1 MSDPIYDPSLLP
13 EEMADAPGQER
24 PGAGL
29 FDWLQTA
36 MACILCA
43 VLVFTCFARLSRVDG
58 DSMHPTLLDGELTL
72 VRTMGYRPQAGDI
85 VVLNKTTARLG
96 SWDSPQAIVKRV
108 IATGGQVVDI
118 DYGTGTVYVDGVA
131 LDEPYL
137 AEEMYQPYSPTW
149 PSPTGRCPRTMC
161 SSWGTTATPPPT
173 AGTTGWARC
182 TRISC
187 WASWC
192 WPFGPLTASAAW
204 TDARFRQTPR
214 PKMGRGVLFCPDF
227 PGICCIGPLFGVK

>member
-1 MSDPIYDPSLLP
+1 MSDPIYDPSLPP
-13 EEMADAPGQER
+13 EGPDAAAGQER

-137 AEEMYQPYSPTW
+137 AEEMYQPYSPYMALTHW
-149 PSPTGRCPRTMC
+149 EVPEDHVFVLGDNRNA
-161 SSWGTTATPPPT
+161 SSDSRDDRLGPVHEDFVLGKLVLAF
-173 AGTTGWARC
+173 
-182 TRISC
+182 
-187 WASWC
+187 
-192 WPFGPLTASAAW
+192 WPF
-204 TDARFRQTPR
+204 DRF
-214 PKMGRGVLFCPDF
+214 GGVD
-227 PGICCIGPLFGVK
+227 